1 MRFFKHGD
9 TLAIVIPDKLR
20 KSSEI
25 KEEDDFEFF
34 EIEKGT
40 LVLINR
46 KNLEEQTKKGVI
58 AKLLNRAPVELDGLV
73 QAASLIQSPSASYS
87 ASSFSSSS
95 SPTPSSQLSY
105 PSGAVAPVISQ
116 PDEPEP
122 EKLIVSRG
130 FAVISSEEEARRI
143 SKLLEKQIKTNE
155 VMGVRGFDKK
165 FYIVSSQYY
174 STNSTKILKA
184 IGSREMA
191 LSDVA
196 VACKLDERGCNACL
210 MLLKEQGDLIE
221 KRRGVFKL
229 I

>member
-1 MRFFKHGD
+1 MRFFKHGE
-9 TLAIVIPDKLR
+9 TLAIVIPEKLR

-25 KEEDDFEFF
+25 TGEDDFEFF

-46 KNLEEQTKKGVI
+46 KNLEDQTKKSVI
-58 AKLLNRAPVELDGLV
+58 AKLLNRVPVELDGLV
-73 QAASLIQSPSASYS
+73 QAASLIQTPSASYS

-95 SPTPSSQLSY
+95 SKTSPQPI
-105 PSGAVAPVISQ
+105 ISQ

-130 FAVISSEEEARRI
+130 FAVISSEDEARRI
-143 SKLLEKQIKTNE
+143 SKLLEKEIKTNE

-174 STNSTKILKA
+174 SANSTKILKA
-184 IGSREMA
+184 IGSKEMS
-191 LSDVA
+191 LSDIA

-210 MLLKEQGDLIE
+210 VLLKEQGDLIE
-221 KRRGVFKL
+221 KRKGVFKL